1 MNRRWSRFVT
11 AAALILMIALV
22 AVVTLTGNR

>member
-1 MNRRWSRFVT
+1 MNRRWSRFIT
-11 AAALILMIALV
+11 AAALIGMIALV